1 MSAGA
6 DNGEFGSPEPELLLP
21 KFGPALKFTPHI
33 SQGPEAFL

>member
-6 DNGEFGSPEPELLLP
+6 DKGEFGSPELLLP